1 MSEKKRWS
9 EFTQGQKAAVI
20 AGATIEIV
28 LTTVA
33 LVDLARRPR
42 AAVWGPKAVWAL
54 GCLIQPMGPVAY
66 LALGRRPLPE

>member
-1 MSEKKRWS
+1 MSQKTSWCDLS
-9 EFTQGQKAAVI
+9 PGQKAAVV

-42 AAVWGPKAVWAL
+42 AAVRGPKAVWAL
-54 GCLIQPMGPVAY
+54 GCFIQPVGPVAY
-66 LALGRRPLPE
+66 LAFGRRSV